1 MNVRWSSL
9 RQQFDSNSVKF
20 YQNNLKM
27 FKIKNPNVVF
37 GDKVNFVDLE
47 FIDVCFPNLKY
58 LALIYGFRDDF
69 NDIVLQYSL

>member
-1 MNVRWSSL
+1 
-9 RQQFDSNSVKF
+9 
-20 YQNNLKM
+20 M

-37 GDKVNFVDLE
+37 GDKVNFVELE